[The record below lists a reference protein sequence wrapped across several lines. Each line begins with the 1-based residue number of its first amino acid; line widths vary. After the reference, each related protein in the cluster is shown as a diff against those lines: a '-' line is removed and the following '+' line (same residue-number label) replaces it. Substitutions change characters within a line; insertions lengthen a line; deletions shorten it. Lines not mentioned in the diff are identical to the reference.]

1 MRKATALVVGALLV
15 VAFQLKAD
23 DKADAQKLVGTW
35 TVSQEGK
42 NGKLETAEGIK
53 GKQVRITRDSITCTD
68 RAQKTDMAASYT
80 VDTSTKPWTITLTP
94 TEGEHKGKTLKGIV
108 RMESDDTLEICFS
121 EPDQAAPTEFKA
133 GEHQRCFTLKKSAE

>member
-15 VAFQLKAD
+15 VALQIQAD

-42 NGKLETAEGIK
+42 DGKQETAEGVK
-53 GKQVRITRDSITCTD
+53 GKQVRITRDMITCTD

-108 RMESDDTLEICFS
+108 KLEGETVEICFA
-121 EPDQAAPTEFKA
+121 EPDQPAPTEFKA
-133 GEHQRCFTLKKSAE
+133 GEKQRCFTLKKGNGE